1 MTPRTRS
8 EQTPQADA
16 AEAQAEQG
24 FIEYSGYPPYGTEF
38 DDHRVISRKDAK
50 DAWDVTIP
58 KDLRWTKDRKGRMR
72 LPLAD
77 VPVEVRDLLL
87 EDKAFKVVE
96 E

>member
-1 MTPRTRS
+1 MSPQTSRTE
-8 EQTPQADA
+8 EQT
-16 AEAQAEQG
+16 EKG
-24 FIEYSGYPPYGTEF
+24 FIEYLGSQPYGTEF
-38 DDHRVISRKDAK
+38 EDTRLITRKQAR
-50 DAWDVTIP
+50 DAWDVSIP
-58 KDLRWTKDRKGRMR
+58 KDLRWDKATTGKNKGRLL